1 MHSTSIAKVVA
12 LSALLTGCHMFVP
25 THPGTW
31 LVGSIEGADGR
42 PIANAQITL
51 YGTTSK
57 ANSNGCFN
65 VHLPDALPFTF
76 RVAAIG
82 HKAIEMKA
90 SPGFF
95 RVEAKLVPDQSSA
108 NSGAKWIG
116 ITESEYHSSKSCE

>member
-1 MHSTSIAKVVA
+1 MRSTSIAKLVA
-12 LSALLTGCHMFVP
+12 LSALLSGCHMFVP

-31 LVGSIEGADGR
+31 LVGSIEGVDGR
-42 PIANAQITL
+42 PIANAKVTL
-51 YGTTSK
+51 YGTTSM

-76 RVAAIG
+76 VVTAIG

-95 RVEAKLVPDQSSA
+95 RVEAKLVPDQSLAS
-108 NSGAKWIG
+108 SSAKWIG
-116 ITESEYHSSKSCE
+116 ITESEYRSSKPCE

>member
-1 MHSTSIAKVVA
+1 M
-12 LSALLTGCHMFVP
+12 
-25 THPGTW
+25 
-31 LVGSIEGADGR
+31 GSIEGIDGQA
-42 PIANAQITL
+42 IANAQVTL

-82 HKAIEMKA
+82 YKDIEMNA

-95 RVEAKLVPDQSSA
+95 RVEAKLAPDQSLAS
-108 NSGAKWIG
+108 SGAKWIG
-116 ITESEYHSSKSCE
+116 ITQSEYRSSKPCQ

>member
-1 MHSTSIAKVVA
+1 ML
-12 LSALLTGCHMFVP
+12 LSGCHMFVP
-25 THPGTW
+25 SHPGTW
-31 LVGSIEGADGR
+31 LVGSIEGVDGR

-76 RVAAIG
+76 RVAAMA
-82 HKAIEMKA
+82 HKPIEMKA

-95 RVEAKLVPDQSSA
+95 RVKALLVSDQSVASSRA
-108 NSGAKWIG
+108 EWIG
-116 ITESEYHSSKSCE
+116 ITESEYRSYKPCE